1 MFIKISVFRP
11 TSIFGFI
18 RGWGSLHEKLKREKT
33 DKNQPNRILQNLR
46 NCALSF
52 TLVPVL
58 QWSRKQQLSQ
68 AQAKDITRIEFS
80 AGQLSSR
87 HILASLPSIYFVDL
101 LSPVGCWPLSSFLI
115 PAQTEE
121 HKNTDIHRTYT
132 CLCPQGIQRYKYIFL
147 SAESWVLLVT
157 GGWVGGPIPHSR
169 PKQRETSSAA
179 NSCDSAQSSV
189 FLLFQKLRFVQT
201 FRCVPFGVFALQIM
215 LVYK

>member
-80 AGQLSSR
+80 AGQLSSQ

-132 CLCPQGIQRYKYIFL
+132 CLCPQGIQRYKYIFY
-147 SAESWVLLVT
+147 
-157 GGWVGGPIPHSR
+157 R
-169 PKQRETSSAA
+169 PKVGCCWWLVGEWVAPFHIRAQNRERP
-179 NSCDSAQSSV
+179 AQQQILATLHKAQFFFS
-189 FLLFQKLRFVQT
+189 
-201 FRCVPFGVFALQIM
+201 FRN
-215 LVYK
+215 